1 VYPLY
6 LHCLLALGKLRA
18 AVGKAQLLTSK
29 KFKQFREL
37 CHSNLVS
44 ACSVNNVV
52 ASLGFASQLFST
64 QELAQI

>member
-1 VYPLY
+1 MY
-6 LHCLLALGKLRA
+6 LLHVCCLLALGKLRA

-44 ACSVNNVV
+44 ECSLSDVV
-52 ASLGFASQLFST
+52 VSLGFGSASPLF
-64 QELAQI
+64 